1 MKKYKLTIV
10 GIFLAFTV
18 FSISIV
24 FNIDLFEKVMETV
37 ESLER
42 FEIDELIIPL
52 FILLIFSFL
61 DQIRRQNLQNVEK
74 EKTKIYRAM
83 MFSTHHILNNFLN
96 NMQLFKMTAEDTP
109 EFDPDVLSLYDV
121 VIKDTSTQIEELGS
135 ITTIDELSIHASV
148 TPK

>member
-10 GIFLAFTV
+10 GIFLAFAV